1 MAIDPTLLDPLLSQ
15 GARSLDD
22 ETPEQEF
29 FTLSDTLAA
38 PFRGVE
44 GGVKGL
50 YDFADFVVG
59 DMLPDYDTRLLG
71 TSNTMAGGFIEGM
84 AQFATGFVPG
94 VGVLGKV
101 GRLANARKYLGVDVA
116 NKIARGG
123 KLSHQEARKLAQ
135 NTKLRRF
142 GNGLSAGVAT
152 DFLMFDAQEERLSN
166 LLYQYPDLQN
176 PVTEYLQ
183 ASDEDGELEGRFKN
197 ALEGVFIEAGVGAIL
212 APFISGVKM
221 IKNRNKKI
229 AEGKSPED
237 AVDEAIAEGSEDA
250 VKFDYGKLDDPLT
263 GIKGQSATKATP
275 EEMEEFITEKG
286 LKLDDFI
293 IDETTGRLDF
303 ATAGAGGRKA
313 SPEDVYNY
321 ITKSSNDD
329 SAVIELS
336 KFKVEGET
344 GSLGF
349 VDRLI
354 SSIDETKGTYNAD
367 TINQVNVLK
376 TLRDRFG
383 DTLEKVEIEVG
394 KEGRAYYSPNA
405 VSSRNEYNS
414 NVQLYDNDKL
424 STVVH
429 EYIHS
434 LSTDIIYKNFYVRDA
449 KGKAVKGSAYLDEL
463 RKLVKTGENT
473 KGEQVPASLRELGD
487 LYLTAVDR
495 LGQSALLR
503 KGGKKGAAGVP
514 DEVMGKGAQYGLG
527 NIHEFI
533 TQAFMDPQF
542 QRELASI
549 TITKGKKPATVY
561 TKFKELI
568 AKILG
573 FKPQES
579 SMLDEVL
586 SVSNSVFKD
595 NQTFRMSGKNP
606 ETVSGRYTPIDA
618 YDEISRL
625 EQMSMAGAG
634 AKLEKGLGF
643 LMNAAT
649 KYKVKINKE
658 FAKQVKELS
667 GTDLYR
673 GVSEGKLEEAF
684 KKAGVSFEDSK
695 AMMREVDKVFN
706 STIRK
711 ARDAREDS
719 VKANVIKFDD
729 KVNIDNYQFKATKYK
744 SGTKKSG
751 LKEYDSFEVKVIS
764 PNGDVINTYRR
775 KAVSEETAIGF
786 AMTKTREDA
795 FGKNKKQIITQVR
808 NGKFLRQ
815 AASDANIT
823 LDIKEIKEGNGRPD
837 HVEVTF
843 LDASQK
849 EINLRNLPDNI
860 QREAELYLKARGGKV
875 KAVNPQ
881 DEVPIGRVVD
891 KNGNP
896 MDPATSDPEAYEDAL
911 TDVIKRA
918 LKDAGPG
925 GGVDAIKGV
934 IRTISEEKDFI
945 TIARALAGEQIEFL
959 SKEGKIPKTSA
970 DELLNPKQ
978 SVERINAEL
987 SDAFGVNPHNVQK
1000 MVKELEAKGEKLEG
1014 VFDEMLKDQL
1024 AIKMLNN
1031 IVGENVHNLAKEASD
1046 LLKKTQ
1052 KNADPELLDMYDAKY
1067 AQVLQQMELM
1077 VSTQRLWGLYG
1088 RYPSLAMLQRKF
1100 IYGDVKSKRF
1110 DSSLQ
1115 QLQEQSMEAIQSYKA
1130 DRRGSM
1136 GQQKLL
1142 QLILTAR
1149 TADGIEAGL
1158 NKIAKESMGKR
1169 MFDVVRE
1176 YWINS
1181 LLSGISTFN
1190 INMIGSAITYGLRT
1204 LERAGGAALTGDFEL
1219 ARATLRYAFDTNA
1232 IMDSFDLAVR
1242 AAKSGEAISIP
1253 NSRQFDDAK
1262 DSMNA
1267 IQSDREGAF
1276 GSAINTIGTIV
1287 RLPSRGLLT
1296 GDELFKAMSYR
1307 SYVMTELALKGKA
1320 KGLSGNQLGEY
1331 VQKGVNAHI
1340 TETGRVFNEKNL
1352 VMTAKELADKK
1363 NLRFSERETFVT
1375 NYIKKQ
1381 KEEKRFITDDGV
1393 EVDYGNRGALSARAE
1408 QGAKINTH
1416 TQDSENSIVK
1426 GLSNIIV
1433 QNPWMTAIVPFVRT
1447 PTNILS
1453 FGVERSPFGLP
1464 MHFTRMM
1471 SSKYREGLAKGTR
1484 TERAEIRGKM
1494 AMSVATTASLIY
1506 VLASQDSSK
1515 MISGYGPREKNA
1527 RKAWELDNQPYSI
1540 KIGDRIHSYQRLDP
1554 MATMLGIVADIN
1566 EGLEYNEFDEKD
1578 MGTIF
1583 GVLALAFSNNITN
1596 KSYVQGIDNL
1606 FKVLKDP
1613 VNNTERF
1620 IGSIA
1625 GGFVPNFA
1633 NQTMNV
1639 QEDRPLREVRGI
1651 MDYMIKRTPGLEG
1664 KLPPRYNFLGDV
1676 ETLESSGGF
1685 KGLVDPIYSK
1695 DAAKNIVDYELGNLG
1710 VGFGKPATKL
1720 RQGFEDLEMR
1730 DYYNPETKQQA
1741 YARLMELVGTKKLGG
1756 KTLRDRLAMMF
1767 KDKRYQAMPDADPRD
1782 PTASSSPKA
1791 KAIRRLLSAY
1801 NAAAKQQVLE
1811 ENPELYQRY
1820 VDSYKA
1826 Q

>member
-1 MAIDPTLLDPLLSQ
+1 MAIDPTSLDAFTSS
-15 GARSLDD
+15 GTRSLDG

-29 FTLSDTLAA
+29 FSLSDTLAA
-38 PFRGVE
+38 PFRGIE
-44 GGVKGL
+44 GGIKGL

-59 DMLPDYDTRLLG
+59 DVLPDYDTRFLG
-71 TSNTMAGGFIEGM
+71 TSNTMAGSFVEGM

-94 VGVLGKV
+94 VGILGRV
-101 GRLANARKYLGVDVA
+101 GRVANARKYLGANVA

-123 KLSHQEARKLAQ
+123 KLSHQEARKLAK

-142 GNGLSAGVAT
+142 GDNLAAGVAT

-166 LLYQYPDLQN
+166 LLYQYPELQN

-183 ASDEDGELEGRFKN
+183 ATEEDGEIEGRFKN
-197 ALEGVFIEAGVGAIL
+197 ALEGIFIEAGVGAIL
-212 APFISGVKM
+212 APFISSVKM

-229 AEGKSPED
+229 ADGKSPED
-237 AVDEAIAEGSEDA
+237 AVDEALAEGSEDA
-250 VKFDYGKLDDPLT
+250 IKFDYGKLDDPIT

-275 EEMEEFITEKG
+275 EEMEDFIKGKG
-286 LKLDDFI
+286 LTLDDFI
-293 IDETTGRLDF
+293 IDETTGRVDF

-313 SPEDVYNY
+313 SSEDIYNY
-321 ITKSSNDD
+321 VTQKGDD
-329 SAVIELS
+329 SAVLELS
-336 KFKVEGET
+336 KFKVEEET

-349 VDRLI
+349 IDRII
-354 SSIDETKGTYNAD
+354 SSVDGGKGTYNES
-367 TINQVNVLK
+367 TLNQVKLLK
-376 TLRDRFG
+376 TLRDNFG
-383 DTLEKVEIEVG
+383 DTLNQVKVSVG
-394 KEGRAYYSPNA
+394 KTGRAYYSPEQ
-405 VSSRNEYNS
+405 SR
-414 NVQLYDNDKL
+414 VQLYDNDKL

-429 EYIHS
+429 EYVHS
-434 LSTDIIYKNFYVRDA
+434 LSTDIIYKNFYVRDS

-463 RKLVKTGENT
+463 GKLVKTGKNT
-473 KGEQVPASLRELGD
+473 KGEQVPTSLRELGD

-503 KGGKKGAAGVP
+503 QGGKAGAAGSP
-514 DEVMGKGAQYGLG
+514 DKVLGKGVNYGLG
-527 NIHEFI
+527 DLHEFV

-542 QRELASI
+542 QKELASI

-561 TKFKELI
+561 DKFKELI

-586 SVSNSVFKD
+586 SVSNSVFRD
-595 NQTFRMSGKNP
+595 NETFRMSGKNP

-618 YDEISRL
+618 YDEISGL
-625 EQMSMAGAG
+625 EQMSISGSG
-634 AKLEKGLGF
+634 AKFEKGLGF

-673 GVSEGKLEEAF
+673 GVAEGKLSEAF
-684 KKAGVSFEDSK
+684 EKAGVDFKKSLQIMD
-695 AMMREVDKVFN
+695 EVDRVFN

-711 ARDAREDS
+711 AREAREES

-729 KVNIDNYQFKATKYK
+729 KVNLDNYTFKTTAIKGRRGSYTVEVTDPAGKVTTFNRRALSKELAEGSVKALTRKAT
-744 SGTKKSG
+744 
-751 LKEYDSFEVKVIS
+751 FE
-764 PNGDVINTYRR
+764 
-775 KAVSEETAIGF
+775 
-786 AMTKTREDA
+786 
-795 FGKNKKQIITQVR
+795 KNKAQIITQVR

-815 AASDANIT
+815 AVADANIN
-823 LDIKEIKEGNGRPD
+823 LSIKEVKEGNGRPD

-860 QREAELYLKARGGKV
+860 QRETELYLKARGGKV
-875 KAVNPQ
+875 KAVSPQ

-891 KNGNP
+891 KDGNP
-896 MDPATSDPEAYEDAL
+896 MDPETSDAEAYEDAL
-911 TDVIKRA
+911 TEVIRRA

-925 GGVDAIKGV
+925 GGVEAIKGV

-945 TIARALAGEQIEFL
+945 TIARALAGEQIDFL
-959 SKEGKIPKTSA
+959 TKNSKIPKISA

-978 SVERINAEL
+978 SVERINKEL
-987 SDAFGVNPHNVQK
+987 SDAFGVNPHNVEK
-1000 MVKELEAKGEKLEG
+1000 MVKELEGKGEKLKET
-1014 VFDEMLKDQL
+1014 FDEMLKDQL

-1031 IVGENVHNLAKEASD
+1031 LIAEEVHNLAKEASD
-1046 LLKKTQ
+1046 LLKRTQ
-1052 KNADPELLDMYDAKY
+1052 KNADPEMLDMYDAKY
-1067 AQVLQQMELM
+1067 AQMLQQMELM

-1110 DSSLQ
+1110 DSSLN
-1115 QLQEQSMEAIQSYKA
+1115 QLQEQSIEAIQAYKNE
-1130 DRRGSM
+1130 RRGSM
-1136 GQQKLL
+1136 GQEKLL
-1142 QLILTAR
+1142 QLILTSR

-1158 NKIAKESMGKR
+1158 NKIVKQTMGKR
-1169 MFDVVRE
+1169 MFDMVRE

-1181 LLSGISTFN
+1181 LLSGISTFE

-1204 LERAGGAALTGDFEL
+1204 LERAGGAALTGNFEL
-1219 ARATLRYAFDTNA
+1219 ARATLRYAFDAKA

-1262 DSMNA
+1262 SSMNA

-1276 GSAINTIGTIV
+1276 GAAINTIGTIV

-1320 KGLSGNQLGEY
+1320 KGLSGKQLGEY
-1331 VQKGVNAHI
+1331 VHKGVNAHL

-1363 NLRFSERETFVT
+1363 NLRFSARETFIT
-1375 NYIKKQ
+1375 NYIRKQ
-1381 KEEKRFITDDGV
+1381 KKEKRFITEDGV
-1393 EVDYGNRGALSARAE
+1393 EIGYGNRGALAARAE

-1447 PTNILS
+1447 PTNILA
-1453 FGVERSPFGLP
+1453 FGIERSPFGLP

-1471 SSKYREGLAKGTR
+1471 SSKYREGLAKGTP
-1484 TERAEIRGKM
+1484 TERAEIQGKM

-1506 VLASQDSSK
+1506 MLASQDTSK
-1515 MISGYGPREKNA
+1515 IISGYGPREKNA

-1540 KIGDRIHSYQRLDP
+1540 RIGDRIHSYQRMDP
-1554 MATMLGIVADIN
+1554 MATMLGIIADIN

-1613 VNNTERF
+1613 INNTEKF
-1620 IGSIA
+1620 VGSIA
-1625 GGFVPNFA
+1625 GGFVPNFV

-1664 KLPPRYNFLGDV
+1664 DLPPRYNFLGDV

-1685 KGLVDPIYSK
+1685 KGIVDPIYSK
-1695 DAAKNIVDYELGNLG
+1695 DVAKNIVDYELGNLG
-1710 VGFGKPATKL
+1710 AGFGKPSTSL
-1720 RQGFEDLEMR
+1720 RKGFEGLDMR

-1741 YARLMELVGTKKLGG
+1741 YARMMQLVGTKKLGG
-1756 KTLRDRLAMMF
+1756 KTLRERLATMF
-1767 KDKRYQAMPDADPRD
+1767 KDQRYQAMPDADPRD
-1782 PTASSSPKA
+1782 PTASSSPKV
-1791 KAIRRLLSAY
+1791 KAIKRLLSAY
-1801 NAAAKQQVLE
+1801 NAAAKKQVLE

-1820 VDSYKA
+1820 IDSYKA

>member
-1 MAIDPTLLDPLLSQ
+1 MAIDPTSLDPLLSQ
-15 GARSLDD
+15 GARSLDE
-22 ETPEQEF
+22 ETPKQEF
-29 FTLSDTLAA
+29 FTLQDTIAA

-59 DMLPDYDTRLLG
+59 DILPDYDTRFLG
-71 TSNTMAGGFIEGM
+71 TSNTMVGSFAEGM

-94 VGVLGKV
+94 VGILGKV
-101 GRLANARKYLGVDVA
+101 GRVANARKYLGVDVA

-123 KLSHQEARKLAQ
+123 KLSYQEASKLAK

-142 GNGLSAGVAT
+142 GDNLAAGVAT

-176 PVTEYLQ
+176 PVTEYLK

-212 APFISGVKM
+212 APFISSVKM

-250 VKFDYGKLDDPLT
+250 AQFDYGKLDDPLT
-263 GIKGQSATKATP
+263 GIKGQSATKSTP

-293 IDETTGRLDF
+293 IDEATGRLDF

-313 SPEDVYNY
+313 SAEDVYNY
-321 ITKSSNDD
+321 ATRQRDD
-329 SAVIELS
+329 SAVLELG
-336 KFKVEGET
+336 KFQVEGET

-349 VDRLI
+349 IDRII
-354 SSIDETKGTYNAD
+354 SSIDEGKGTYNKD
-367 TINQVNVLK
+367 TLNQVNLLK

-383 DTLEKVEIEVG
+383 DTLGKVEVKVG
-394 KEGRAYYSPNA
+394 KEGRATYQPEFGDQE
-405 VSSRNEYNS
+405 SRVN
-414 NVQLYDNDKL
+414 LYGDDKL

-429 EYIHS
+429 EYVHS
-434 LSTDIIYKNFYVRDA
+434 LSSDIIYKNFYIRDA
-449 KGKAVKGSAYLDEL
+449 KGKNIRGTTYLDEL
-463 RKLVKTGENT
+463 GKLVKTGKNN
-473 KGEQVPASLRELGD
+473 KGEQVPASIRELGD

-495 LGQSALLR
+495 LGQAALLR
-503 KGGKKGAAGVP
+503 KGGKEGAAGVP
-514 DEVMGKGAQYGLG
+514 DAVTKKGANYGLG
-527 NIHEFI
+527 NIHEFV

-568 AKILG
+568 AKVLG

-606 ETVSGRYTPIDA
+606 ETVSGKYTPIDA
-618 YDEISRL
+618 YDEISGL
-625 EQMSMAGAG
+625 EQMSISGSG
-634 AKLEKGLGF
+634 AKFEKGLGF

-673 GVSEGKLEEAF
+673 GVSEGKLSEAF
-684 KKAGVSFEDSK
+684 EKAGVDFQKSLQIMD
-695 AMMREVDKVFN
+695 EVDKIFN
-706 STIRK
+706 STIKK

-719 VKANVIKFDD
+719 VKASVIKFDD
-729 KVNIDNYQFKATKYK
+729 KVNIDNYKFETTKVPIRKGIY
-744 SGTKKSG
+744 
-751 LKEYDSFEVKVIS
+751 EVKVTG
-764 PNGDVINTYRR
+764 PTGEVTTFMR
-775 KAVSEETAIGF
+775 KARSEELAQGAVMKQIRKNEFDT
-786 AMTKTREDA
+786 
-795 FGKNKKQIITQVR
+795 NKKQIITQVR

-875 KAVNPQ
+875 KAAKPQ

-891 KNGNP
+891 EDGKP
-896 MDPATSDPEAYEDAL
+896 MDPATSDPEEYENAL
-911 TDVIKRA
+911 TEVVRRA

-959 SKEGKIPKTSA
+959 SKEAKIPKTSA

-1000 MVKELEAKGEKLEG
+1000 MVKELEVKGEKLEG

-1046 LLKKTQ
+1046 LLKRTQ
-1052 KNADPELLDMYDAKY
+1052 KNADPELLDMYDTKY

-1088 RYPSLAMLQRKF
+1088 RYPSLALLQRKF
-1100 IYGDVKSKRF
+1100 VYGDVKSKRF
-1110 DSSLQ
+1110 DNSLS
-1115 QLQEQSMEAIQSYKA
+1115 QLQEQSMEAIQAYKA

-1136 GQQKLL
+1136 GQEKLL

-1158 NKIAKESMGKR
+1158 NKIVKQSMGKR

-1181 LLSGISTFN
+1181 LLSGITTFEV
-1190 INMIGSAITYGLRT
+1190 NMIGSAITYGLRT

-1219 ARATLRYAFDTNA
+1219 ARQTLRYAFDSKA
-1232 IMDSFDLAVR
+1232 IMDSYNLAIR

-1307 SYVMTELALKGKA
+1307 SYVMTELALKGKE
-1320 KGLSGNQLGEY
+1320 KGLTGNQLGEY
-1331 VQKGVNAHI
+1331 VHKGVNAHI

-1381 KEEKRFITDDGV
+1381 KEEKRFITEDGV
-1393 EVDYGNRGALSARAE
+1393 EIDYGNRGALSARAE

-1426 GLSNIIV
+1426 GISNIVV
-1433 QNPWMTAIVPFVRT
+1433 QNPWMTAVIPFVRT
-1447 PTNILS
+1447 PTNILQ
-1453 FGVERSPFGLP
+1453 FGIERSPFGLP
-1464 MHFTRMM
+1464 IHATKML
-1471 SSKYREGLAKGTR
+1471 SSKYREGLAKGNR
-1484 TERAEIRGKM
+1484 TERAEIQGKI
-1494 AMSVATTASLIY
+1494 AMSVATTAALIY
-1506 VLASQDSSK
+1506 TLGSQDSSK
-1515 MISGYGPREKNA
+1515 VISGYGPKDPDA
-1527 RKAWELDNQPYSI
+1527 RKAWLLDNQPYSI
-1540 KIGDRIHSYQRLDP
+1540 RIGDRIHSYQRLDP
-1554 MATMLGIVADIN
+1554 MATMLGIIADIN

-1578 MGTIF
+1578 SATIF
-1583 GVLALAFSNNITN
+1583 GVLSLAFSNNITN

-1606 FKVLKDP
+1606 FGVMKDP
-1613 VNNTERF
+1613 LNNTEKF
-1620 IGSIA
+1620 LGGIV

-1685 KGLVDPIYSK
+1685 KGFVDPIYSK
-1695 DAAKNIVDYELGNLG
+1695 DVAKNIVDYELGNLG
-1710 VGFGKPATKL
+1710 ASFGKPDTTL
-1720 RQGFEDLEMR
+1720 RQGYEDLDMR
-1730 DYYNPETKQQA
+1730 DYYNPKTKQQT
-1741 YARLMELVGTKKLGG
+1741 YSRLMELVGTKKLGG
-1756 KTLRDRLAMMF
+1756 KTLRERLAMMF
-1767 KDKRYQAMPDADPRD
+1767 KDKRYQSMPDADSRNSLS
-1782 PTASSSPKA
+1782 SSSPKA
-1791 KAIRRLLSAY
+1791 KAIRRIITAY

>member
-1 MAIDPTLLDPLLSQ
+1 MAIDPTSLDAFASA

-29 FTLSDTLAA
+29 FSLSDTLAA

-71 TSNTMAGGFIEGM
+71 TSNTMAGSLVEGM
-84 AQFATGFVPG
+84 SQFLTGFVPG
-94 VGVLGKV
+94 VGVLGRV
-101 GRLANARKYLGVDVA
+101 GRVANARKYLGTSVA

-123 KLSHQEARKLAQ
+123 KLSHQEARKLAK
-135 NTKLRRF
+135 NTKLKRF
-142 GNGLSAGVAT
+142 GDGLAAGVAS

-176 PVTEYLQ
+176 PVTEYLKS
-183 ASDEDGELEGRFKN
+183 AEEDGEIEGRFKN

-212 APFISGVKM
+212 APFISSVKL

-237 AVDEAIAEGSEDA
+237 AVDEALAEGSEDA
-250 VKFDYGKLDDPLT
+250 VKFEYGKLDDPLT
-263 GIKGQSATKATP
+263 GINGQSAKKATP

-286 LKLDDFI
+286 LKLDDFV
-293 IDETTGRLDF
+293 IDEATGRIDF

-313 SPEDVYNY
+313 SAEDVYNY
-321 ITKSSNDD
+321 ATRQRDD

-336 KFKVEGET
+336 KFRVEGET

-354 SSIDETKGTYNAD
+354 SSINGTKGTYNEA

-394 KEGRAYYSPNA
+394 KEGRARYEGKVNNQQ
-405 VSSRNEYNS
+405 SR
-414 NVQLYDNDKL
+414 VRLYDDDQL

-429 EYIHS
+429 EYVHS
-434 LSTDIIYKNFYVRDA
+434 LSSDIIYKNFSVKDA
-449 KGKAVKGSAYLDEL
+449 KGNNIQGTKYLEEL
-463 RKLVKTGENT
+463 GKLVKTGKDA
-473 KGEQVPASLRELGD
+473 KGEQVPASIRELGD

-495 LGQSALLR
+495 MGQSALLR
-503 KGGKKGAAGVP
+503 EGGKKGAAGVP
-514 DEVMGKGAQYGLG
+514 DEVMGKGANYGLG
-527 NIHEFI
+527 NIHEFV

-606 ETVSGRYTPIDA
+606 ETVSGKYTPIDA
-618 YDEISRL
+618 YDEISGL
-625 EQMSMAGAG
+625 EQMSMAGTG

-643 LMNAAT
+643 LMNTAT
-649 KYKVKINKE
+649 KYGVKINKA
-658 FAKQVKELS
+658 FAKLVKELS

-673 GVSEGKLEEAF
+673 GVSEGKLEESF

-695 AMMREVDKVFN
+695 AMMREVDKIFN
-706 STIRK
+706 STIIK
-711 ARDAREDS
+711 ARDAREAS

-729 KVNIDNYQFKATKYK
+729 KVNIDNYKFETTRVKSFSDIEITPSGKGKGKGAYEIKVTDPTGKVRTFKAKAK
-744 SGTKKSG
+744 SPELAQG
-751 LKEYDSFEVKVIS
+751 
-764 PNGDVINTYRR
+764 
-775 KAVSEETAIGF
+775 KAMKLI
-786 AMTKTREDA
+786 REDA
-795 FGKNKKQIITQVR
+795 FDTNKKQIITQVR

-875 KAVNPQ
+875 KAVKPQ

-891 KNGNP
+891 KDGNP
-896 MDPATSDPEAYEDAL
+896 MDPATSDPAAYEDAL
-911 TDVIKRA
+911 TEVIKRA

-959 SKEGKIPKTSA
+959 TKNNKIPKTSA
-970 DELLNPKQ
+970 GELLNPKQ
-978 SVERINAEL
+978 SVERINKEL
-987 SDAFGVNPHNVQK
+987 SEAFGVNPHNVEK
-1000 MVKELEAKGEKLEG
+1000 MVKELEGKGGKLEET
-1014 VFDEMLKDQL
+1014 FDEMLKDQL

-1031 IVGENVHNLAKEASD
+1031 LIAEDVHNLAKEASD
-1046 LLKKTQ
+1046 ILKKTQ
-1052 KNADPELLDMYDAKY
+1052 KNADPELLDMYDVKY

-1110 DSSLQ
+1110 DNSLQ
-1115 QLQEQSMEAIQSYKA
+1115 QLQEQSTEAIQAYKSA
-1130 DRRGSM
+1130 RRGSM
-1136 GQQKLL
+1136 GQEKLL

-1158 NKIAKESMGKR
+1158 NKIVKQAMGKR

-1181 LLSGISTFN
+1181 LLSGISTFEV
-1190 INMIGSAITYGLRT
+1190 NMIGSAITYGLRT

-1219 ARATLRYAFDTNA
+1219 ARETLRYAFDSKA
-1232 IMDSFDLAVR
+1232 IMDSYNLAVR

-1253 NSRQFDDAK
+1253 NSRQFDDSK
-1262 DSMNA
+1262 ESMNA
-1267 IQSDREGAF
+1267 IQSDRSGAF
-1276 GSAINTIGTIV
+1276 GAAINTIGTIV

-1307 SYVMTELALKGKA
+1307 SYVMTELALKGKE
-1320 KGLSGNQLGEY
+1320 KGLKGNQLGEY
-1331 VQKGVNAHI
+1331 VHKGVNAHI

-1363 NLRFSERETFVT
+1363 NLRFSERETFIT

-1381 KEEKRFITDDGV
+1381 KEEKRFITEDGV
-1393 EVDYGNRGALSARAE
+1393 EVDFGNRGALAARAE

-1416 TQDSENSIVK
+1416 TQDSNNSIVK

-1433 QNPWMTAIVPFVRT
+1433 QNPWMTAVVPFVRT
-1447 PTNILS
+1447 PTNILQ
-1453 FGVERSPFGLP
+1453 FGIERSPFGLP
-1464 MHFTRMM
+1464 FHATKML
-1471 SSKYREGLAKGTR
+1471 SSKYREGLTKGNR
-1484 TERAEIRGKM
+1484 TERAEIQGKI

-1506 VLASQDSSK
+1506 ILGSQDSSK

-1527 RKAWELDNQPYSI
+1527 RKAWLLDNQPYSI
-1540 KIGDRIHSYQRLDP
+1540 RIGDRIHSYQRMDP
-1554 MATMLGIVADIN
+1554 MATMLGIIADIN

-1578 MGTIF
+1578 SGTIF

-1606 FKVLKDP
+1606 FNVAKDP
-1613 VNNTERF
+1613 LNNTEKF
-1620 IGSIA
+1620 LGGIA

-1651 MDYMIKRTPGLEG
+1651 MDYMIKRTPGLAG
-1664 KLPPRYNFLGDV
+1664 NLPPRYNFLGDV
-1676 ETLESSGGF
+1676 ETLESSGGL
-1685 KGLVDPIYSK
+1685 KGLVDPVYSK
-1695 DAAKNIVDYELGNLG
+1695 DVAKNIVDYELGNLG
-1710 VGFGKPATKL
+1710 AGFGKPSTTL
-1720 RQGFEDLEMR
+1720 RQGFEDLDMR
-1730 DYYNPETKQQA
+1730 DHYNPVTKQQT
-1741 YARLMELVGTKKLGG
+1741 YARLMELVGTQKLGG
-1756 KTLRDRLAMMF
+1756 KTLRDRLGTMF
-1767 KDKRYQAMPDADPRD
+1767 KDKRYQSLPESDSRNSLS
-1782 PTASSSPKA
+1782 SSSPKA
-1791 KAIRRLLSAY
+1791 KAIRRIITAY
-1801 NAAAKQQVLE
+1801 NVAAKRQVLE
-1811 ENPELYQRY
+1811 ENPELQQRLI
-1820 VDSYKA
+1820 DSYKA

>member
-1 MAIDPTLLDPLLSQ
+1 MAIDPTSLDAFASA

-29 FTLSDTLAA
+29 FSLSDTLAA

-71 TSNTMAGGFIEGM
+71 TSNTMAGGLVEGM

-94 VGVLGKV
+94 VGVLGRV
-101 GRLANARKYLGVDVA
+101 GRVANARKYLGTSVA

-123 KLSHQEARKLAQ
+123 KLSHQEARKLAK
-135 NTKLRRF
+135 NTKLKRF
-142 GNGLSAGVAT
+142 GDGLAAGVAS

-176 PVTEYLQ
+176 PVTEYLK
-183 ASDEDGELEGRFKN
+183 STEEDGEIEGRFKN

-212 APFISGVKM
+212 APFISSVKL
-221 IKNRNKKI
+221 IKKRNKKI

-237 AVDEAIAEGSEDA
+237 AVDEALAEGSETA
-250 VKFDYGKLDDPLT
+250 VQFDYGKLDDPLT
-263 GIKGQSATKATP
+263 GIKGQSATKVTP

-286 LKLDDFI
+286 LKLDDFV
-293 IDETTGRLDF
+293 IDDATGRIDF

-313 SPEDVYNY
+313 SAEDIYNY
-321 ITKSSNDD
+321 IMKPGDD
-329 SAVIELS
+329 SAMLELT
-336 KFKVEGET
+336 KFRVEGEI

-349 VDRLI
+349 IDRII
-354 SSIDETKGTYNAD
+354 SSIDEGKGTYNKD
-367 TINQVNVLK
+367 TLNQVNLLK

-394 KEGRAYYSPNA
+394 KKGRARHTSFPKTGPVPA
-405 VSSRNEYNS
+405 RSRVE
-414 NVQLYDNDKL
+414 LYDDDQL

-429 EYIHS
+429 EYVHS
-434 LSTDIIYKNFYVRDA
+434 LSSDIIYKNFSVKDA
-449 KGKAVKGSAYLDEL
+449 KGNNIQGTKYLEEL
-463 RKLVKTGENT
+463 GKLVKTGKDA
-473 KGEQVPASLRELGD
+473 KGKQVPASIRELGD

-495 LGQSALLR
+495 MGQSALMR
-503 KGGKKGAAGVP
+503 KGDAKGAAGVP
-514 DEVMGKGAQYGLG
+514 DEVMNSGANYGLG

-542 QRELASI
+542 QKELASI

-606 ETVSGRYTPIDA
+606 ETVSGKYTPIDA
-618 YDEISRL
+618 YDEISGL
-625 EQMSMAGAG
+625 EQMSMAGTG

-643 LMNAAT
+643 LMNTAT
-649 KYKVKINKE
+649 KYGVKINKA

-673 GVSEGKLEEAF
+673 GVSEGKLEESF

-695 AMMREVDKVFN
+695 AMMREVNKIFN
-706 STIRK
+706 STIIK
-711 ARDAREDS
+711 ARDAREAS

-729 KVNIDNYQFKATKYK
+729 KVNIDNYKFETTSVPSHPDAYEIKVTDPTGEVTIFEGRAK
-744 SGTKKSG
+744 SPELAQGETMGKIR
-751 LKEYDSFEVKVIS
+751 KEAFE
-764 PNGDVINTYRR
+764 
-775 KAVSEETAIGF
+775 
-786 AMTKTREDA
+786 
-795 FGKNKKQIITQVR
+795 KNKTQIITQVR

-875 KAVNPQ
+875 KAVKPQ

-891 KNGNP
+891 KDGNP
-896 MDPATSDPEAYEDAL
+896 MDPATSDPAAYEDAL
-911 TDVIKRA
+911 TEVIKRA

-959 SKEGKIPKTSA
+959 TKNNKIPKTSA
-970 DELLNPKQ
+970 GELLNPKQ
-978 SVERINAEL
+978 SVERINKEL
-987 SDAFGVNPHNVQK
+987 SEAFGVNPHNVEK
-1000 MVKELEAKGEKLEG
+1000 MVKELEGKGGKLEET
-1014 VFDEMLKDQL
+1014 FDEMLKDQL

-1031 IVGENVHNLAKEASD
+1031 LIAEDVHNLAKEASD
-1046 LLKKTQ
+1046 ILKRTQ
-1052 KNADPELLDMYDAKY
+1052 KNADPELLDMYDVKY

-1115 QLQEQSMEAIQSYKA
+1115 QLQEQSTEAIQAYKSA
-1130 DRRGSM
+1130 RRGSM
-1136 GQQKLL
+1136 GQEKLL

-1158 NKIAKESMGKR
+1158 NKIVKQAMGKR

-1181 LLSGISTFN
+1181 LLSGISTFEV
-1190 INMIGSAITYGLRT
+1190 NMIGSAITYGLRT

-1219 ARATLRYAFDTNA
+1219 ARETLRYAFDSKA
-1232 IMDSFDLAVR
+1232 IMDSYNLAVR

-1253 NSRQFDDAK
+1253 NSRQFDDSKA
-1262 DSMNA
+1262 SMNA
-1267 IQSDREGAF
+1267 IHSDREGAF
-1276 GSAINTIGTIV
+1276 GAAINTIGTIV

-1307 SYVMTELALKGKA
+1307 SYVMTELALKGKE
-1320 KGLSGNQLGEY
+1320 KGLKGNQLGEY

-1363 NLRFSERETFVT
+1363 NLRFSERETFIT
-1375 NYIKKQ
+1375 TYIKKQ
-1381 KEEKRFITDDGV
+1381 KEEKRFITEDGV
-1393 EVDYGNRGALSARAE
+1393 EVDFGNRGALAARAE

-1433 QNPWMTAIVPFVRT
+1433 QNPWMTAVVPFVRT
-1447 PTNILS
+1447 PTNILQ
-1453 FGVERSPFGLP
+1453 FGIERSPFGLP
-1464 MHFTRMM
+1464 FHATKML
-1471 SSKYREGLAKGTR
+1471 SSKYREGLTKGNR
-1484 TERAEIRGKM
+1484 TERAEIQGKI

-1506 VLASQDSSK
+1506 ILGSQDTSK

-1527 RKAWELDNQPYSI
+1527 RNAWLLDNQPYSI
-1540 KIGDRIHSYQRLDP
+1540 RIGDRIHSYQRMDP
-1554 MATMLGIVADIN
+1554 MATMLGIIADIN

-1578 MGTIF
+1578 AGTIF

-1606 FKVLKDP
+1606 FNVIGDP
-1613 VNNTERF
+1613 LNNTEKF
-1620 IGSIA
+1620 LGGIA

-1651 MDYMIKRTPGLEG
+1651 MDYMIKRTPGLAG
-1664 KLPPRYNFLGDV
+1664 NLPPRYNFLGDA
-1676 ETLESSGGF
+1676 ETLESSGGI
-1685 KGLVDPIYSK
+1685 KGVVDPIYSK
-1695 DAAKNIVDYELGNLG
+1695 DVAKNIVDYELGNLG
-1710 VGFGKPATKL
+1710 ASFGKPSATL
-1720 RQGFEDLEMR
+1720 RQGFGDLDMR
-1730 DYYNPETKQQA
+1730 DHYNPNTKQQT
-1741 YARLMELVGTKKLGG
+1741 YARLMELVGTQKLGG
-1756 KTLRDRLAMMF
+1756 KTLRERLGTMF
-1767 KDKRYQAMPDADPRD
+1767 KDKRYQSLPEADTRNSL
-1782 PTASSSPKA
+1782 SSTSPKA
-1791 KAIRRLLSAY
+1791 KAIRRIINAY
-1801 NAAAKQQVLE
+1801 NVAAKRQVLE
-1811 ENPELYQRY
+1811 ENPELHQRLI
-1820 VDSYKA
+1820 DSYEA

>member
-1 MAIDPTLLDPLLSQ
+1 MAIDPTSLDPLLSQ
-15 GARSLDD
+15 GARSLDE
-22 ETPEQEF
+22 ETPQQEF
-29 FTLSDTLAA
+29 FSLSDTIAA

-59 DMLPDYDTRLLG
+59 DILPDYDTRFLG
-71 TSNTMAGGFIEGM
+71 TSNTMVGSFAEGM

-94 VGVLGKV
+94 VGILGKV
-101 GRLANARKYLGVDVA
+101 GRVANARKYLGADVA

-123 KLSHQEARKLAQ
+123 KLSYQEASKLAK

-142 GNGLSAGVAT
+142 GDNLAAGVAT

-176 PVTEYLQ
+176 PVTEYLK
-183 ASDEDGELEGRFKN
+183 ASDEDGEIEGRFKN

-212 APFISGVKM
+212 APFISSVKM
-221 IKNRNKKI
+221 IKKRNKKI

-237 AVDEAIAEGSEDA
+237 AVDEALAEGSEDA
-250 VKFDYGKLDDPLT
+250 IKFDYGKLDDPLT
-263 GIKGQSATKATP
+263 GIKGQSATKSTP

-286 LKLDDFI
+286 LTLDDFI

-321 ITKSSNDD
+321 ITKKGDD
-329 SAVIELS
+329 SAMLELS
-336 KFKVEGET
+336 KFRVEGET

-349 VDRLI
+349 IDRII
-354 SSIDETKGTYNAD
+354 SSIDEGKGTYNKD
-367 TINQVNVLK
+367 TLNQVNLLK

-383 DTLEKVEIEVG
+383 DTLGKVNIEVG
-394 KEGRAYYSPNA
+394 KEGRAYYASGE
-405 VSSRNEYNS
+405 SR
-414 NVQLYDNDKL
+414 VHLYDDDKL

-434 LSTDIIYKNFYVRDA
+434 LSSDIIYKNFNVTDA
-449 KGKAVKGSAYLDEL
+449 KGKDVKGTVYLDEL
-463 RKLVKTGENT
+463 RKLVKTGKDV
-473 KGEQVPASLRELGD
+473 KGKQVPTSLQELGD

-495 LGQSALLR
+495 LGQAALLR
-503 KGGKKGAAGVP
+503 KGGKEGAAGVP
-514 DEVMGKGAQYGLG
+514 DKVMGKGANYGLG
-527 NIHEFI
+527 DIHEFI

-606 ETVSGRYTPIDA
+606 ETVSGKYTPIDA
-618 YDEISRL
+618 YDEISGL

-634 AKLEKGLGF
+634 AKFEKGLGF

-729 KVNIDNYQFKATKYK
+729 KVNIDNYKFKTTTT
-744 SGTKKSG
+744 SGRRGAYQVDVTSPSG
-751 LKEYDSFEVKVIS
+751 EITIFDQVASSKEIAEGSVKTLI
-764 PNGDVINTYRR
+764 R
-775 KAVSEETAIGF
+775 KE
-786 AMTKTREDA
+786 A

-823 LDIKEIKEGNGRPD
+823 LDIKEIKEGNGHPD

-875 KAVNPQ
+875 KAVKPQ

-891 KNGNP
+891 EDGKP
-896 MDPATSDPEAYEDAL
+896 MDPETSDPEAYEDAL

-959 SKEGKIPKTSA
+959 TKNGKVPKTSA

-978 SVERINAEL
+978 SVERINKEL

-1046 LLKKTQ
+1046 LLKRTQ
-1052 KNADPELLDMYDAKY
+1052 KNADPELLDMYDTKY

-1110 DSSLQ
+1110 DNSLS
-1115 QLQEQSMEAIQSYKA
+1115 QLQEQSMEAIQAYKA

-1136 GQQKLL
+1136 GQEKLL

-1158 NKIAKESMGKR
+1158 NKIVKQSMGKR

-1181 LLSGISTFN
+1181 LLSGITTFEV
-1190 INMIGSAITYGLRT
+1190 NMIGSAITYGLRT

-1219 ARATLRYAFDTNA
+1219 ARQTLRYAFDSKA
-1232 IMDSFDLAVR
+1232 IMDSYNLAMR

-1307 SYVMTELALKGKA
+1307 SYVMTELALKGKE
-1320 KGLSGNQLGEY
+1320 KGLVGNQLGEY
-1331 VQKGVNAHI
+1331 VHKGVNAHI

-1381 KEEKRFITDDGV
+1381 KEEKRFITEDGV
-1393 EVDYGNRGALSARAE
+1393 EIDYGNRGALSARAE

-1426 GLSNIIV
+1426 GISNIVV
-1433 QNPWMTAIVPFVRT
+1433 QNPWMTAVIPFVRT
-1447 PTNILS
+1447 PTNILQ
-1453 FGVERSPFGLP
+1453 FGIERSPFGLP
-1464 MHFTRMM
+1464 IHATKML
-1471 SSKYREGLAKGTR
+1471 SSKYREGLAKGNR
-1484 TERAEIRGKM
+1484 TERAEIQGKI
-1494 AMSVATTASLIY
+1494 AMSVATTAALIY
-1506 VLASQDSSK
+1506 TLGSQDSSK
-1515 MISGYGPREKNA
+1515 VISGYGPKEPDA
-1527 RKAWELDNQPYSI
+1527 RKAWLLDNQPYSI
-1540 KIGDRIHSYQRLDP
+1540 RIGDRIHSYQRLDP
-1554 MATMLGIVADIN
+1554 MATMLGIIADIN

-1578 MGTIF
+1578 SATIF
-1583 GVLALAFSNNITN
+1583 GVLSLAFSNNITN

-1606 FKVLKDP
+1606 FGVMKDP
-1613 VNNTERF
+1613 LNNTEKF
-1620 IGSIA
+1620 LGGIV

-1676 ETLESSGGF
+1676 ETLESSGGV

-1695 DAAKNIVDYELGNLG
+1695 DVAKNIVDYELGNLG
-1710 VGFGKPATKL
+1710 ASFGKPDTTL
-1720 RQGFEDLEMR
+1720 RQGYEDLDMR
-1730 DYYNPETKQQA
+1730 DYYNPKTKQQT
-1741 YARLMELVGTKKLGG
+1741 YSRLMELVGTKKLGG
-1756 KTLRDRLAMMF
+1756 KTLRERLAMMF
-1767 KDKRYQAMPDADPRD
+1767 KDKRYQSMPDADSRNSLS
-1782 PTASSSPKA
+1782 SSSPKA
-1791 KAIRRLLSAY
+1791 KAIRRIITAY

>member
-1 MAIDPTLLDPLLSQ
+1 MAIDPTSLDPLLSQ

-22 ETPEQEF
+22 ETPKQEF
-29 FTLSDTLAA
+29 FSLSDTLAA

-59 DMLPDYDTRLLG
+59 DILPDYDTRFLG
-71 TSNTMAGGFIEGM
+71 TSNTMVGSFAEGM

-101 GRLANARKYLGVDVA
+101 GRLANARKYLGADVA

-123 KLSHQEARKLAQ
+123 KLSYQEARKLAK

-142 GNGLSAGVAT
+142 GDNLAAGVAT

-176 PVTEYLQ
+176 PVTEYLK
-183 ASDEDGELEGRFKN
+183 ASDEDGEIEGRFKN

-212 APFISGVKM
+212 APFISSVKM

-250 VKFDYGKLDDPLT
+250 IKFDYGKLDDPLT

-286 LKLDDFI
+286 LTLDDFI

-313 SPEDVYNY
+313 SPEDIYNY
-321 ITKSSNDD
+321 ITKKGDD
-329 SAVIELS
+329 SAVLELS
-336 KFKVEGET
+336 KFRVEGET

-349 VDRLI
+349 IDRII
-354 SSIDETKGTYNAD
+354 SSIDEGKGTYNKD
-367 TINQVNVLK
+367 TLNQVNLLK

-383 DTLEKVEIEVG
+383 DTLGKVDIEVG
-394 KEGRAYYSPNA
+394 KEGRAYYASGE
-405 VSSRNEYNS
+405 SR
-414 NVQLYDNDKL
+414 VHLYDNDKL

-434 LSTDIIYKNFYVRDA
+434 LSSDIIYKNFNIKDA
-449 KGKAVKGSAYLDEL
+449 KGKDVQGTAYLDEL
-463 RKLVKTGENT
+463 RKLVKTG
-473 KGEQVPASLRELGD
+473 KGAKGKQVPTTLRELGD

-503 KGGKKGAAGVP
+503 QEGKKGAAGVP
-514 DEVMGKGAQYGLG
+514 DKVMGKGANYGLG
-527 NIHEFI
+527 DIHEFI

-618 YDEISRL
+618 YDEISGL

-634 AKLEKGLGF
+634 AKFEKGLGF

-711 ARDAREDS
+711 ARDAREAS

-729 KVNIDNYQFKATKYK
+729 KVNIDNYKFKTTTTPGRRGTYEVEVTSP
-744 SGTKKSG
+744 SGEITIFDQVASSK
-751 LKEYDSFEVKVIS
+751 
-764 PNGDVINTYRR
+764 
-775 KAVSEETAIGF
+775 ETAEGSV
-786 AMTKTREDA
+786 KTFIRKEA

-815 AASDANIT
+815 AAADANIT

-860 QREAELYLKARGGKV
+860 QRETELYLKARGGKV

-891 KNGNP
+891 KDGNP

-959 SKEGKIPKTSA
+959 SKEAKIPKTSA

-1046 LLKKTQ
+1046 LLKRTQ
-1052 KNADPELLDMYDAKY
+1052 QNADPELLDMYDAKY

-1088 RYPSLAMLQRKF
+1088 RYPSLALLQRKF
-1100 IYGDVKSKRF
+1100 VYGDVKSKRF

-1158 NKIAKESMGKR
+1158 NKIAKQSMGKR

-1181 LLSGISTFN
+1181 LLSGITTFE

-1219 ARATLRYAFDTNA
+1219 ARQTLRYAFDSKA
-1232 IMDSFDLAVR
+1232 IMDSYNLAVR

-1276 GSAINTIGTIV
+1276 GAAINTIGTIV

-1307 SYVMTELALKGKA
+1307 SYVMTELALKGKE
-1320 KGLSGNQLGEY
+1320 KGLVGNQLGEY
-1331 VQKGVNAHI
+1331 VHKGVNAHI

-1393 EVDYGNRGALSARAE
+1393 EIDYGNRGALSARAE

-1426 GLSNIIV
+1426 GISNIVV
-1433 QNPWMTAIVPFVRT
+1433 QNPWMTAVVPFVRT
-1447 PTNILS
+1447 PTNILQ
-1453 FGVERSPFGLP
+1453 FGIERSPFGLP
-1464 MHFTRMM
+1464 IHATKML
-1471 SSKYREGLAKGTR
+1471 SSKYREGLAKGNR
-1484 TERAEIRGKM
+1484 TERAEIQGKI
-1494 AMSVATTASLIY
+1494 AMSVATTAALIY
-1506 VLASQDSSK
+1506 TLGSQDSSK
-1515 MISGYGPREKNA
+1515 VISGYGPKDPDA
-1527 RKAWELDNQPYSI
+1527 RKAWLLDNQPYSI
-1540 KIGDRIHSYQRLDP
+1540 RIGDRIHSYQRLDP
-1554 MATMLGIVADIN
+1554 MATMLGIIADIN

-1578 MGTIF
+1578 SATIF
-1583 GVLALAFSNNITN
+1583 GVLSLAFSNNITN

-1606 FKVLKDP
+1606 FGVMKDP
-1613 VNNTERF
+1613 LNNTEKF
-1620 IGSIA
+1620 LGGIA

-1710 VGFGKPATKL
+1710 ASFGKPDTTL
-1720 RQGFEDLEMR
+1720 RQGFEDLDMR
-1730 DYYNPETKQQA
+1730 DYYNPKTKQQT

-1756 KTLRDRLAMMF
+1756 KTLRERLAMMF
-1767 KDKRYQAMPDADPRD
+1767 KDKRYQSMPDADSRNSLS
-1782 PTASSSPKA
+1782 SSSPKA
-1791 KAIRRLLSAY
+1791 KAIRRIITAY